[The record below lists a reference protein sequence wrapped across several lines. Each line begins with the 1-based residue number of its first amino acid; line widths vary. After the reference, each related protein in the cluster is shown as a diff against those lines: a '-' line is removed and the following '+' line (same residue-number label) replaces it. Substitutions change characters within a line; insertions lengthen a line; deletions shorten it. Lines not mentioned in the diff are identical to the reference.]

1 LPYFEKNK
9 YIFLHHSKKSE
20 LINKDWSKLFVRFL
34 RNNPNQVVH
43 CYTVCATWLRLFL
56 HGQNKNC
63 DQSLTISVRGFGIW
77 LLTPLTTIFQLYR
90 CCQFYWWSPWRKP
103 STCKNELINITT
115 QCCIEYTVVSSTLA
129 MYIWYLNTMWKGLN
143 NFVSYAMAIARL
155 HVDDILML
163 MMSALYYVNIVSF
176 L

>member
-1 LPYFEKNK
+1 MPYFEKNK

-20 LINKDWSKLFVRFL
+20 LINKDWSKLFVRYL
-34 RNNPNQVVH
+34 RNNLNQM
-43 CYTVCATWLRLFL
+43 CATWLRLFL
-56 HGQNKNC
+56 HEQNKNC
-63 DQSLTISVRGFGIW
+63 DQSLTISVRELEIW
-77 LLTPLTTIFQLYR
+77 LLTPRTTIFQLYR

-129 MYIWYLNTMWKGLN
+129 MYIWYLNTMRKWLS
-143 NFVSYAMAIARL
+143 NFFSYAMAIARL

-163 MMSALYYVNIVSF
+163 IMSALYYINIVSF

>member
-1 LPYFEKNK
+1 
-9 YIFLHHSKKSE
+9 
-20 LINKDWSKLFVRFL
+20 
-34 RNNPNQVVH
+34 
-43 CYTVCATWLRLFL
+43 
-56 HGQNKNC
+56 
-63 DQSLTISVRGFGIW
+63 
-77 LLTPLTTIFQLYR
+77 
-90 CCQFYWWSPWRKP
+90 
-103 STCKNELINITT
+103 
-115 QCCIEYTVVSSTLA
+115 